1 MLGTDHASVLLQDKC
16 IFPWRVLVQYR
27 AEFPVQFPYHFVLQE
42 YMMVHVIVLQCSYTK
57 CTWILLSMYFSR
69 CT

>member
-42 YMMVHVIVLQCSYTK
+42 YNYDGSCNCPAVFLYQVHMDIT
-57 CTWILLSMYFSR
+57 
-69 CT
+69 